1 MHCHTTVFIPE
12 LDKFVVVFIDDI
24 FVYLKNMEEHEEY
37 LQLML
42 QRLRDHQVFFRKIG
56 GGGIFFSHLLKWGQ
70 PRCRHQDLNPGKE
83 LPSQWTYHCTKW
95 KQIVCSPA
103 ANPRVC
109 NLLIDF
115 RIRSTF

>member
-42 QRLRDHQVFFRKIG
+42 QRLRDHQVFFRKMG
-56 GGGIFFSHLLKWGQ
+56 GGGIFLPPTQMGATPVQ
-70 PRCRHQDLNPGKE
+70 APGFE
-83 LPSQWTYHCTKW
+83 PW
-95 KQIVCSPA
+95 
-103 ANPRVC
+103 
-109 NLLIDF
+109 
-115 RIRSTF
+115 